1 CSCSSSRSR
10 RGSSTRSAS
19 PESSSRSA
27 AGGVRVRRPS
37 DPTTVPRHRRGCLR
51 KGTTMRK
58 SVHVAVAGSLVLAL
72 GACSSGGGSGSG
84 GSADEISYWLWA
96 SNQVPAYQAGADAFA
111 AKHTTGAV
119 QVEQ

>member
-1 CSCSSSRSR
+1 

-37 DPTTVPRHRRGCLR
+37 DPTTIPRHRRGCLR

-84 GSADEISYWLWA
+84 GSADEISYWLWDT
-96 SNQVPAYQAGADAFA
+96 NQVPRSEE
-111 AKHTTGAV
+111 HTS
-119 QVEQ
+119 EL